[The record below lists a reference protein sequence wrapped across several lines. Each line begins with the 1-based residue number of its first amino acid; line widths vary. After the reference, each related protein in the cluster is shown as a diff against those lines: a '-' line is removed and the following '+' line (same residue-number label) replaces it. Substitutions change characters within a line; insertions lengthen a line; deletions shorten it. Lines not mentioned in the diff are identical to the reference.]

1 MGFDAKLLHICI
13 NVKLFS
19 FNFKS
24 QFFFKEMTIKC
35 FVHKKLTKLKKGRH
49 AKKHNDLMH

>member
-24 QFFFKEMTIKC
+24 QFFFKEMTIIC